1 LLPRLRGTTKDLS
14 GTASASAG
22 IRTVHK
28 PNPVPQL
35 YRDTKPLDSYL
46 FMATLI
52 MQLNPDIT
60 PLIMQ
65 LNPDIAPLIMQ
76 LNPDIAP
83 LIPHRNLRRYGED
96 IDKSK
101 YCKTGNFCS
110 DFHGR

>member
-1 LLPRLRGTTKDLS
+1 
-14 GTASASAG
+14 
-22 IRTVHK
+22 VHK
-28 PNPVPQL
+28 PNPVPQF

-52 MQLNPDIT
+52 MQLNPDT
-60 PLIMQ
+60 
-65 LNPDIAPLIMQ
+65 
-76 LNPDIAP
+76 AP